1 MFLKKIKPLRLIAV
15 FFLVLVGIVFLPL
28 LFINVSAL
36 TKSYPVVMLHGS
48 EVDVKFQTQRP
59 LNWTSLSEISTV
71 AQAAITM
78 SEDSNFWH
86 HNGYDTEQIKKSMK
100 ANWKAKKYIRGAS
113 TITQQVAK
121 NLFLYRKKSL
131 ERKIKELLLA
141 VQLERKLAKSKILEI
156 YINIAEWGPG
166 IYGIKNAAHYYFSK
180 SPVELTAKEGAFLAM
195 LLPSP
200 KRYSRTFKAKGLTAY
215 AARRIEDILEK
226 LYITHYLS
234 QEDFTRELHEPLG
247 VNL

>member
-1 MFLKKIKPLRLIAV
+1 MFLKKIKPLKL
-15 FFLVLVGIVFLPL
+15 IVFSLFILVSIFFAPL

-36 TKSYPVVMLHGS
+36 TKNYPVVVLQGHD
-48 EVDVKFQTQRP
+48 VDVKFQAERP
-59 LNWTSLSEISTV
+59 WNWVSLPEMSRV
-71 AQAAITM
+71 ALAAIII

-86 HNGYDTEQIKKSMK
+86 HHGYDTEQMRKALR
-100 ANWKAKKYIRGAS
+100 ANWKAKKYVRGAS

-131 ERKIKELLLA
+131 ERKMKELLVA
-141 VQLERKLAKSKILEI
+141 FQLERKLSKSRILEI

-166 IYGIKNAAHYYFSK
+166 IYGIKNAAQFYFNK
-180 SPVELTAKEGAFLAM
+180 SPVALTAKEGAFLAM

-200 KRYSRTFKAKGLTAY
+200 KRYSRAFQMKGLTSY

-226 LYITHYLS
+226 LYTTHHLS
-234 QEDFTRELHEPLG
+234 QEDFARELEKPL
-247 VNL
+247 